1 MRFWKHLP
9 MIAVMTI
16 LFLWLFVENYW
27 VDPVNKYNLNI
38 ICAELL
44 GWPYQQIQSE
54 HYLCRITGLTLST
67 NTISTLFVHNYWVDP
82 INKHNLNIICS
93 QLLSWPYQQIQS
105 QHYLCRI
112 TGLTLSTKTISTLLL
127 SLSNYLL
134 LTKSQNTS
142 IKLNL
147 EFWAHGKV
155 SMTFSVSNI
164 FPQTHIKILLLEKEW
179 RRPILYINHS
189 AMS

>member
-67 NTISTLFVHNYWVDP
+67 NTISTLFVHNYWGDT

-179 RRPILYINHS
+179 RWPILYINHS